1 MANMDDR
8 EPLKKKAFLKKIFGK
23 LFGAKG
29 YISQHLFEILFTD
42 GLHPVSGI
50 RNNMKNSLMSM
61 NGKIMPRKSS
71 ANRNGK

>member
-1 MANMDDR
+1 MDDR

-42 GLHPVSGI
+42 GLHAVSGI
-50 RNNMKNSLMSM
+50 RNNMKNSLISI
-61 NGKIMPRKSS
+61 NDKIMPRKNS